1 VARWWRDGVVA
12 AAVSLALGCVGCGVL
27 STEKDQQRASEL
39 AEKLFPGKLEVISAR
54 PLFPQTLGSEV
65 AFRMTDDADAVVRL
79 RIDREADTCDRKG
92 CDEALTK
99 AVEDARD
106 RASALRTLTAAFDE
120 CGYEVYAIGQGQ
132 DVTQPWVAAAP
143 TNSTVTS
150 VFADIGECVARWSR
164 ARAAQDVASPAAVT
178 TTVNIASPEAVRS
191 RPTGGSGRPTMM
203 RMTDS
208 KLLGALSEHPYY
220 RVGYTLRDGGVDPG
234 SGSASLVR
242 PFSER
247 ERFGKEVSKNAAAW
261 LKASRPEAVFS
272 PYTGVWRL
280 LPGRVDRLKGYTLFC
295 DQPDERKRCLGRHAV
310 AVTTD
315 LEGNL
320 IGEPTVIRD
329 VRIGNGSLQL
339 PPM

>member
-54 PLFPQTLGSEV
+54 PQ
-65 AFRMTDDADAVVRL
+65 
-79 RIDREADTCDRKG
+79 
-92 CDEALTK
+92 
-99 AVEDARD
+99 
-106 RASALRTLTAAFDE
+106 
-120 CGYEVYAIGQGQ
+120 
-132 DVTQPWVAAAP
+132 
-143 TNSTVTS
+143 
-150 VFADIGECVARWSR
+150 
-164 ARAAQDVASPAAVT
+164 
-178 TTVNIASPEAVRS
+178 
-191 RPTGGSGRPTMM
+191 
-203 RMTDS
+203 
-208 KLLGALSEHPYY
+208 
-220 RVGYTLRDGGVDPG
+220 
-234 SGSASLVR
+234 
-242 PFSER
+242 
-247 ERFGKEVSKNAAAW
+247 
-261 LKASRPEAVFS
+261 AVFS

-280 LPGRVDRLKGYTLFC
+280 LPGRVDRFKGYTLFC